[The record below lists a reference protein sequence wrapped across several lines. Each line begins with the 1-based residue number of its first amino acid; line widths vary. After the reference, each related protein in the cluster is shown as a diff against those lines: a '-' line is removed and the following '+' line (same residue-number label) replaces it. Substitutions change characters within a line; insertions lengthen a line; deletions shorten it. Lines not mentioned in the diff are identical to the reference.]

1 MTTAYQKAGTD
12 LDAIFQARVSAARA
26 NVNYKSNGAVDLAQR
41 FEPIGLYVPGAN
53 VNYQSAGTDLAQLF
67 KNIASG
73 TVLVP
78 SENYTDS
85 TPAAG
90 RNADAGFGI
99 TGDGD
104 ILRILNFSSLD
115 DNDWIAPKSA
125 GPGGGYAVR
134 ATIVSGSQSSGDSVG
149 TWLGLTT
156 GTVYQ
161 WHVQRLSF
169 SGVGTNTLV
178 LTVEVRASNG
188 NVLSTATV
196 TLNAQLT

>member
-1 MTTAYQKAGTD
+1 MTTGYQKAGTD

-41 FEPIGLYVPGAN
+41 FEPIGLYAPGAN

-67 KNIASG
+67 KNINSG
-73 TVLVP
+73 VVLVP

-85 TPAAG
+85 TTAAG

-115 DNDWIAPKSA
+115 DADWIAPKSA
-125 GPGGGYAVR
+125 APGGGYSVR

-149 TWLGLTT
+149 TWFGLTT

-188 NVLSTATV
+188 NILSTATV